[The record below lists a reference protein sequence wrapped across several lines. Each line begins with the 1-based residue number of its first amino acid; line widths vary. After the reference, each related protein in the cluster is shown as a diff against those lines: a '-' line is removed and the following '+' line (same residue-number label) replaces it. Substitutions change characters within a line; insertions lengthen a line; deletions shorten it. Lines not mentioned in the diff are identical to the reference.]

1 MKQHILVVDD
11 ELGPRESLKA
21 VFGREYKVTL
31 ADSAAAGMAVLAQER
46 VDVILLDVI
55 MPGEDGLSF
64 LRRLQNSYADV
75 PVVMISASGSLRPV
89 VEAMRVGAQ
98 DFVSKPFDVV
108 EIKHIVR
115 RALDTYALRRRV
127 ETLESDVA
135 REFPVSGIVGQSAAF
150 TAALHDVRKA
160 AATDATVLICGESG
174 TGKELAARMLHSLS
188 NRNEEP
194 FVAVHCGALPE
205 TLMESEL
212 FGHEKGAFTN
222 ADKLKH
228 GRFDLAGSGTL
239 FFDEVSEMTL
249 STQVKLLR
257 VLQERE
263 FMRVGG
269 TQIIK
274 TNARIVGAS
283 AKDLR
288 AEAAAGNFRD
298 DLYYRL
304 GVVPVTLPP
313 LRDRTGDIELL
324 VGHFLDT
331 LRQTLNVQ
339 TEAFAP
345 EALYL
350 MNQYRWPG
358 NIREL
363 RNVVERMLVLHGT
376 SRQIEPAF
384 LPEEFHSQSSVGS
397 TGGIAPPPIDSSQP
411 LQDRMNTYERELIH
425 KALIDSNWVQ
435 TRAAEQLG
443 TTRRILRYR
452 MEKLDIPAHSP
463 DMTDPSASSVATE
476 KS

>member
-11 ELGPRESLKA
+11 DLGPRESLKA
-21 VFGREYKVTL
+21 VFSKEYRVTL
-31 ADSAAAGMAVLAQER
+31 ADSAEAGMAVLSRER
-46 VDVILLDVI
+46 VDLVLLDVI
-55 MPGEDGLSF
+55 MPDEGGLSF
-64 LRRLQNSYADV
+64 LRRLKAVHADL
-75 PVVMISASGSLRPV
+75 PVVMISASSSVQPV

-98 DFVSKPFDVV
+98 DFVSKPFDVE
-108 EIKHIVR
+108 EIRHIAR
-115 RALDTYALRRRV
+115 RALDTHALQRRV
-127 ETLESDVA
+127 KTLESDVA
-135 REFPVSGIVGQSAAF
+135 REFPVTGIVGESAAF
-150 TAALHDVRKA
+150 TAALNDVRKA
-160 AATDATVLICGESG
+160 AATDATVLISGESG

-188 NRNEEP
+188 NRKDEP
-194 FVAVHCGALPE
+194 FVAVHCGALSE

-212 FGHEKGAFTN
+212 FGHEKGAFTS

-288 AEAAAGNFRD
+288 KEAAEGKFRD

-304 GVVPVTLPP
+304 GVVPVRLPP
-313 LRDRTGDIELL
+313 LRERVGDIERL
-324 VGHFLDT
+324 VSYFFDT
-331 LRQTLNVQ
+331 LRKTLNVQ
-339 TEAFAP
+339 TECFTP
-345 EALYL
+345 EAMHL
-350 MNQYRWPG
+350 MNVYAWPG

-363 RNVVERMLVLHGT
+363 RNVVERMLVLHGNI
-376 SRQIEPAF
+376 RQIEPAF
-384 LPEEFHSQSSVGS
+384 LPEEFHTRRPDHAVPAPSVN
-397 TGGIAPPPIDSSQP
+397 TDIP
-411 LQDRMNTYERELIH
+411 LQDRIGACERDMIM
-425 KALIDSNWVQ
+425 KALRDAHWVQ
-435 TRAAEQLG
+435 TRAAHQLG

-452 MEKLDIPAHSP
+452 MEKLGIPAHAPGPGGDRP
-463 DMTDPSASSVATE
+463 D
-476 KS
+476 

>member
-135 REFPVSGIVGQSAAF
+135 REFPVTGIVGQSAAF
-150 TAALHDVRKA
+150 TAALDDVRKA

-188 NRNEEP
+188 NRNQEP
-194 FVAVHCGALPE
+194 FVAVHCGALTE

-269 TQIIK
+269 TQVIT

-288 AEAAAGNFRD
+288 QEAAAGNFRD

-313 LRDRTGDIELL
+313 LRDRIGDIELL
-324 VGHFLDT
+324 VDHFLDT
-331 LRQTLNVQ
+331 LRRTLNVQ

-376 SRQIEPAF
+376 SRQIGPAF
-384 LPEEFHSQSSVGS
+384 LPEEFHSQSAA
-397 TGGIAPPPIDSSQP
+397 GGIAPPPIDSSQP

-425 KALIDSNWVQ
+425 KALTDSNWVQ
-435 TRAAEQLG
+435 TRAAEHLG

-452 MEKLDIPAHSP
+452 MEKLDIPAQSP
-463 DMTDPSASSVATE
+463 DAPDPSAAAQESEAS
-476 KS
+476 

>member
-1 MKQHILVVDD
+1 MKHHILVIDD
-11 ELGPRESLKA
+11 ERGPRESLKA
-21 VFGREYKVTL
+21 VFSRDYRVTL
-31 ADSAAAGMAVLAQER
+31 AESAAAGMAILSREA
-46 VDVILLDVI
+46 VDLILLDVI
-55 MPGEDGLSF
+55 MPDENGLTF
-64 LRRLQNSYADV
+64 LRRLQGTYADV
-75 PVVMISASGSLRPV
+75 PVIMISASSSLRPV

-98 DFVSKPFDVV
+98 DFVSKPFDVE

-115 RALDTYALRRRV
+115 RALDTSALQRRV
-127 ETLESDVA
+127 EILESDIA
-135 REFPVSGIVGQSAAF
+135 REFPVTGIVGHSTTFA
-150 TAALHDVRKA
+150 AALDDVRKA

-188 NRNEEP
+188 NRSNEP

-269 TQIIK
+269 TQVIK
-274 TNARIVGAS
+274 TNARIVAAS

-288 AEAAAGNFRD
+288 KEAAKGDFRD

-313 LRDRTGDIELL
+313 LRDRSGDIEQL
-324 VGHFLDT
+324 VNHFLGVFRKSLT
-331 LRQTLNVQ
+331 VE

-345 EALYL
+345 ETIYL
-350 MNQYRWPG
+350 MNHYAWPG

-363 RNVVERMLVLHGT
+363 RNVVERMLVLHG
-376 SRQIEPAF
+376 RNRVIEPAF
-384 LPEEFHSQSSVGS
+384 LPEEFHSRADSVVG
-397 TGGIAPPPIDSSQP
+397 APPLNTNVP
-411 LQDRMNTYERELIH
+411 LQESVNGYERNLIR
-425 KALIDSNWVQ
+425 KALEDANWVQ
-435 TRAAEQLG
+435 TRAADKLG

-452 MEKLDIPAHSP
+452 MEKLEIPSQGP
-463 DMTDPSASSVATE
+463 DQPEA
-476 KS
+476 